1 VGDHVTYV
9 PNASK
14 LLPDGSVT
22 TAKLGGDVTTLAKD
36 LLTQATTTDAKNTLA
51 VTDGGGGVPAVTL

>member
-1 VGDHVTYV
+1 MSYD
-9 PNASK
+9 PKSRI
-14 LLPDGSVT
+14 PDDGTIT

-51 VTDGGGGVPAVTL
+51 VTDGGGGGVPAITL